1 MSGFDSPNFKKAH
14 PSIPHRE
21 MRTFNVPSPSQEELS
36 GNIPQNLMQ
45 PLSQEEE
52 LSIHQA
58 KEAARAARE
67 ARQNSAG
74 RITTDGKTRI
84 ELLTS
89 IGRLTKDI
97 TIGGSVFTLRTLKAK
112 ETREAAMET
121 FIPGV
126 TQLDATFEGRKQQLA
141 RSLVKIDN
149 EDVGLVLGN
158 DTLAYR
164 LEFIEELEENVISKL
179 WDEFQILKTEAKEK
193 YGITTPEDAKVVGED
208 LKK

>member
-21 MRTFNVPSPSQEELS
+21 MKTFNVPPPSQEELS
-36 GNIPQNLMQ
+36 GNIPQNLIQ

-97 TIGGSVFTLRTLKAK
+97 PIGGSIFTLRTLKAK

-149 EDVGLVLGN
+149 EEVGFVLGN

-179 WDEFQILKTEAKEK
+179 WDEFQIIKTEAKEK
-193 YGITTPEDAKVVGED
+193 YGITTLADAKAVGED

>member
-21 MRTFNVPSPSQEELS
+21 MRTFNVPPPSQEELS
-36 GNIPQNLMQ
+36 GGIPQNLIQ

-58 KEAARAARE
+58 KEASRIARE
-67 ARQNSAG
+67 ARQNSAS

-84 ELLTS
+84 ELLTN

-97 TIGGSVFTLRTLKAK
+97 PVGQYVFSLRTLKAK
-112 ETREAAMET
+112 ETREAALET

-126 TQLDATFEGRKQQLA
+126 SQFDATFEARKQQLA
-141 RSLVKIDN
+141 RSLFKIDN

-164 LEFIEELEENVISKL
+164 LEFIEELEENLVQKL
-179 WDEFQILKTEAKEK
+179 WDEFVILKTEAKVA
-193 YGITTPEDAKVVGED
+193 YGITTADDAKTFGED